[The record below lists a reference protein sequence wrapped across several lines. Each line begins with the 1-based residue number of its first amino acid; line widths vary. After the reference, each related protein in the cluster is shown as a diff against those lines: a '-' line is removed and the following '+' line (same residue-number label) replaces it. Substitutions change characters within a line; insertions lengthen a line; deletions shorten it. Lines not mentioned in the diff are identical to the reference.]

1 VESKIIKLEIEFDSP
16 VSATTRQ
23 WLEVDIKSFL
33 QYKWKTYETV
43 VNKEGIQV
51 RLIEE

>member
-1 VESKIIKLEIEFDSP
+1 MMKKVKLEIEFDAP
-16 VSATTRQ
+16 INAITRQ

-33 QYKWKTYETV
+33 QYKWKAYESV
-43 VNKEGIQV
+43 GNKEQIQV